1 MSPAPDPTLMNIQF
15 THSETDAAKLLIVG
29 ASTRA
34 AAASALRAGMRPV
47 CVDQFGDQDL
57 HALARVIPRTSAP
70 NDWLHELAVLEPL
83 EWIFTGAVEN
93 QSELIAQISAQH
105 TLRGCDPDCLSRV
118 RDPFFLQ
125 TLLSDN
131 SIRMS
136 PCLPV
141 EAKPADVE
149 NWLLKP
155 LESAAGQGIRFMD
168 EVLVESEPAG
178 DCYLQR
184 YQSGAPLSALFI
196 AFPEAVVLVGV
207 SLQLCGNPSLGAAA
221 FQFCGGVTISP
232 VPDGVRSDLEE
243 LGTTVA
249 RGCGIQGLFGCDLMG
264 NPEDGEPLWLTEVN
278 PRYTGLT
285 ELFELQ
291 SQVPLLG
298 WHLKACRSF
307 ADNSAEP
314 DAAGE
319 LKTQLGRAFRKPF
332 LQIAKGILYAQ
343 RDRTAPE
350 IRFSG
355 LPDDCYAI
363 PESADL
369 PYPGTFIPQG
379 TPFCSVYGTDKNPR
393 ESLQVLARRVN
404 KYQQLLASGEL
415 PEEAGDNPHTS
426 PGTVKEPENLFF
438 SRFFS
443 SVPGGLSF
451 LEESPD

>member
-1 MSPAPDPTLMNIQF
+1 MSPGPDPALMNSQF
-15 THSETDAAKLLIVG
+15 THSETDAANLMIVG

-47 CVDQFGDQDL
+47 CVDQFGDRDL
-57 HALARVIPRTSAP
+57 HALAHVIPRTSAP
-70 NDWLHELAVLEPL
+70 NDWLHELAVLEPM

-105 TLRGCDPDCLSRV
+105 TLRGCDPECLRRV
-118 RDPFFLQ
+118 RDPFFLE
-125 TLLSDN
+125 TLLSEN

-141 EAKPADVE
+141 EAKPADAK
-149 NWLLKP
+149 NWLQKP
-155 LESAAGQGIRFMD
+155 FESAAGQGIHFMG
-168 EVLVESEPAG
+168 EVPLESGTAG

-184 YQSGAPLSALFI
+184 YQSGAPMSALFI
-196 AFPEAVVLVGV
+196 AFPEAVVLVGMA
-207 SLQLCGNPSLGAAA
+207 LQLCGNPALGAAA

-232 VPDGVRSDLEE
+232 VPDGVSSDLEE

-249 RGCGIQGLFGCDLMG
+249 RGSGIQGLFGCDLIG
-264 NPEDGEPLWLTEVN
+264 NPDDGKPLWLTEVN
-278 PRYTGLT
+278 PRYTALT

-291 SQVPLLG
+291 YRIPLSG

-307 ADNSAEP
+307 TDNSAEP
-314 DAAGE
+314 AAAGE
-319 LKTQLGRAFRKPF
+319 LEAELRRAFREPF
-332 LQIAKGILYAQ
+332 QQIAKGILYAQ
-343 RDRTAPE
+343 RDQTAPE
-350 IRFSG
+350 IHFSG
-355 LPDDCYAI
+355 IPDDCYAI

-369 PYPGTFIPQG
+369 PYPGTLIPRG
-379 TPFCSVYGTDKNPR
+379 TPFCSVYGTGKNPR

-404 KYQQLLASGEL
+404 KYQQLLAAGES
-415 PEEAGDNPHTS
+415 PEESGDNPHTS

>member
-1 MSPAPDPTLMNIQF
+1 MSPGPDPTLMNIQF
-15 THSETDAAKLLIVG
+15 THSETDAANLLIVG

-47 CVDQFGDQDL
+47 CVDQFGDRDL
-57 HALARVIPRTSAP
+57 HPLAHVIPRTSAP
-70 NDWLHELAVLEPL
+70 NDWLLELAALEPM

-93 QSELIAQISAQH
+93 QSELIVQISAQH
-105 TLRGCDPDCLSRV
+105 TLRGCDPECLRRV
-118 RDPFFLQ
+118 RDPFFLE

-141 EAKPADVE
+141 EAKPADAE

-155 LESAAGQGIRFMD
+155 LESAAGQGIHFMG
-168 EVLVESEPAG
+168 EVPLESGTAG

-207 SLQLCGNPSLGAAA
+207 SLQLCGNPALGAAA

-249 RGCGIQGLFGCDLMG
+249 RGCGIQGLFGCDLIG
-264 NPEDGEPLWLTEVN
+264 NPDAGELLWLTEVN

-291 SQVPLLG
+291 YRIPLLG

-307 ADNSAEP
+307 TDNSAEP

-319 LKTQLGRAFRKPF
+319 LETELERAFRKPF
-332 LQIAKGILYAQ
+332 QQIAKGILYSQ
-343 RDRTAPE
+343 RDQTAPE
-350 IRFSG
+350 IHFSG
-355 LPDDCYAI
+355 IPDDCYAI

-369 PYPGTFIPQG
+369 PYPGTLIPRG
-379 TPFCSVYGTDKNPR
+379 TPFCSVYGTGKNPR
-393 ESLQVLARRVN
+393 ESLQVLARRVS
-404 KYQQLLASGEL
+404 KYQQLLAAGES
-415 PEEAGDNPHTS
+415 PEESGDNPHTS

-443 SVPGGLSF
+443 SVTGGLSF

>member
-1 MSPAPDPTLMNIQF
+1 MNIQF
-15 THSETDAAKLLIVG
+15 THSETDAANLLIVG

-47 CVDQFGDQDL
+47 CVDQFGDRDL
-57 HALARVIPRTSAP
+57 HPLAHVIPRTSAP
-70 NDWLHELAVLEPL
+70 NDWLLELAALEPM

-93 QSELIAQISAQH
+93 QSELIVQISAQH
-105 TLRGCDPDCLSRV
+105 TLRGCDPECLRRV
-118 RDPFFLQ
+118 RDPFFLE

-141 EAKPADVE
+141 EAKPADAE

-155 LESAAGQGIRFMD
+155 LESAAGQGIHFMG
-168 EVLVESEPAG
+168 EVPLESGTAG

-207 SLQLCGNPSLGAAA
+207 SLQLCGNPALGAAA

-249 RGCGIQGLFGCDLMG
+249 RGCGIQGLFGCDLIG
-264 NPEDGEPLWLTEVN
+264 NPDAGELLWLTEVN

-291 SQVPLLG
+291 YRIPLLG

-307 ADNSAEP
+307 TDNSAEP

-319 LKTQLGRAFRKPF
+319 LETELERAFRKPF
-332 LQIAKGILYAQ
+332 QQIAKGILYSQ
-343 RDRTAPE
+343 RDQTAPE
-350 IRFSG
+350 IHFSG
-355 LPDDCYAI
+355 IPDDCYAI

-369 PYPGTFIPQG
+369 PYPGTLIPRG
-379 TPFCSVYGTDKNPR
+379 TPFCSVYGTGKNPR
-393 ESLQVLARRVN
+393 ESLQVLARRVS
-404 KYQQLLASGEL
+404 KYQQLLAAGES
-415 PEEAGDNPHTS
+415 PEESGDNPHTS

-443 SVPGGLSF
+443 SVTGGLSF